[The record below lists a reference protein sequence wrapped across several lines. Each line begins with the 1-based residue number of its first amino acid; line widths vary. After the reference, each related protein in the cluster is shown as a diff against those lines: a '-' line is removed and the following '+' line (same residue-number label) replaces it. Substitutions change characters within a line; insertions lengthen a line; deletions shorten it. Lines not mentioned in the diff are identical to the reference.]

1 MDILERIIENLT
13 SDEVRRFKILSN
25 RFKADEEKKLL
36 ILFDAIRAGN
46 YKEIEPVIIKQ
57 LYGSIDARTKNTYYR
72 LRNKLLNNLEKSLL
86 FYHYNYKN
94 SIESLSNLQLSML
107 YHERGLYRE
116 AFYSLK
122 KAEKVALEQDQF
134 QILEVIYSQMVQLA
148 VHHTVSIDQ
157 VIQKRR
163 INQEKIDF
171 LRANQEVLGMVT
183 QSLMRRNFSRSKS
196 SSTLIETLET
206 IQSQLEEHKDLFQ
219 SASGRIMVLRTVV
232 SILIQKS
239 AWTNLAIYTEQV
251 FDEFQTETIFNADN
265 HPTRLMLLIWRIN
278 ALHKLLRLEDAA
290 PVIDQL
296 GKDLKLF
303 KRQNFHE
310 FAFHY
315 YAAKAFNLKYNGEL
329 QEAGQVI
336 NQSLSNPEVNF
347 HPTNEIYLLISLADQ
362 QFCKEEF
369 TQAVQTIH
377 TLESH
382 PGASHLDEEL
392 MLFIQIFKAIILFE
406 SNEQEKTRK
415 QIRFLRKK
423 FKKLLK
429 DDFYAK
435 ADRFIELILRLHTA
449 QKEGKRMM
457 LRAAYEGFLK
467 EFDRSEIGGN
477 EIIMYEL
484 YLRSKVEED
493 KSYYQLLTREAVKQT
508 R

>member
-36 ILFDAIRAGN
+36 VLFDAIRAGN
-46 YKEIEPVIIKQ
+46 YKEVEVDIVKQ
-57 LYGSIDARTKNTYYR
+57 LYGSVDARTKNTYYR
-72 LRNKLLNNLEKSLL
+72 LRNKLLSNLEKSLL

-94 SIESLSNLQLSML
+94 AIESLSNLQLSML

-134 QILEVIYSQMVQLA
+134 QILEVIYSEMVRLA
-148 VHHTVSIDQ
+148 VHHNVDIDQ
-157 VIQKRR
+157 VIHRRR

-196 SSTLIETLET
+196 SSSLIETLES
-206 IQSQLEEHKDLFQ
+206 IQSQLEEHKHLFQ
-219 SASGRIMVLRTVV
+219 SASGRIMILRTVV

-239 AWTNLAIYTEQV
+239 AWTNLANYTSQV
-251 FDEFQTETIFNADN
+251 FEEFAKEKIFNADN

-278 ALHKLLRLEDAA
+278 ALHKLLRLEDAG

-303 KRQNFHE
+303 KRQNFNE
-310 FAFHY
+310 FAFHFY
-315 YAAKAFNLKYNGEL
+315 SAKAFNLKYNGDL
-329 QEAGQVI
+329 TEAEKVI
-336 NQSLSNPEVNF
+336 HNSLSNPEVNY
-347 HPTNEIYLLISLADQ
+347 HPTNETYLLISLADQ
-362 QFCKEEF
+362 QFCQEEF
-369 TQAVQTIH
+369 EKATHTIEK
-377 TLESH
+377 LESH
-382 PGASHLDEEL
+382 AGAQQLDKEL
-392 MLFIQIFKAIILFE
+392 MLYIQVFKSILLYE
-406 SNEQEKTRK
+406 SGETEKTEK
-415 QIRFLRKK
+415 QISSLRKK

-429 DDFYAK
+429 DEFYAK
-435 ADRFIELILRLHTA
+435 ADRFIELISRLNTA
-449 QKEGKRMM
+449 RKEGKRVM
-457 LRAAYEGFLK
+457 LRSAYESFIK

-484 YLRSKVEED
+484 FLQSKVDED
-493 KSYYQLLTREAVKQT
+493 TSYYQLLTKEAENQT

>member
-36 ILFDAIRAGN
+36 VLFDAIRAGN
-46 YKEIEPVIIKQ
+46 YKEVEADIVRQ
-57 LYGSIDARTKNTYYR
+57 LYGSVDARTKNTYYR
-72 LRNKLLNNLEKSLL
+72 LRNKLLSNLEKSLL

-134 QILEVIYSQMVQLA
+134 QILEVIYSEMVRLA
-148 VHHTVSIDQ
+148 VHHNVSIDQ
-157 VIQKRR
+157 VINRR
-163 INQEKIDF
+163 RVNQEKIDF

-183 QSLMRRNFSRSKS
+183 QSLMRRNFSKSKS
-196 SSTLIETLET
+196 SSSLIETLES
-206 IQSQLEEHKDLFQ
+206 IQSQLEEHKHLFQ
-219 SASGRIMVLRTVV
+219 SASGRIMILRTVV

-239 AWTNLAIYTEQV
+239 AWTNLANYTSQV
-251 FDEFQTETIFNADN
+251 FEEFAQEKIFNADN

-303 KRQNFHE
+303 KRQNFNE
-310 FAFHY
+310 FAFHFY
-315 YAAKAFNLKYNGEL
+315 SAKAFNLKYNGEL
-329 QEAGQVI
+329 NDAEKVI
-336 NQSLSNPEVNF
+336 HHSLSNPEVNY
-347 HPTNEIYLLISLADQ
+347 HPTNEVYLLISLADQ
-362 QFCKEEF
+362 QFCQEEF
-369 TQAVQTIH
+369 LKATQTIEK
-377 TLESH
+377 LESH
-382 PGASHLDEEL
+382 AGAQQLDKEL
-392 MLFIQIFKAIILFE
+392 MLYIQIFKSILLYE
-406 SNEQEKTRK
+406 SGETEQTEK
-415 QIRFLRKK
+415 QISGLRKK

-429 DDFYAK
+429 DEFYGK
-435 ADRFIELILRLHTA
+435 ADRFLELISRLNTA
-449 QKEGKRMM
+449 RKEGKRVM
-457 LRAAYEGFLK
+457 LRSAYESYVK

-484 YLRSKVEED
+484 FLQSKVEED
-493 KSYYQLLTREAVKQT
+493 TSYYQLLTAEAESQT